1 MNDLKSWVE
10 ELRNSNELIIVEGKK
25 DKRALESLGITNI
38 IILNKPLFEVV
49 EKVSSNNTRCV
60 LLTDLDKK
68 GKMLY
73 AKLKKDLQRNGV
85 KTIDSYRN
93 FLFKHTNLLNIEG
106 LITYINRNPML

>member
-10 ELRNSNELIIVEGKK
+10 ELRNSSELIIVEGKK
-25 DKRALESLGITNI
+25 DKRALESLGVTNI

-49 EKVSSNNTRCV
+49 EKVSSSNTQCI

-85 KTIDSYRN
+85 KTNDSYRN
-93 FLFKHTNLLNIEG
+93 FLYKHTNLSNIEG
-106 LITYINRNPML
+106 ILTYINRYPI